1 MRNFYVTLGLMAR
14 KTAFDRY
21 ADEALKKPGTRAAYD
36 KARAE
41 IETVD
46 RLVRALDAVRIDAGV
61 SKANLARLISAKPE
75 IVRRLFTSK
84 TSNPTLGTVVKLAEA
99 LGCTLELVP
108 AKRKQARAP
117 IPRKTARATADA

>member
-1 MRNFYVTLGLMAR
+1 MAS

-21 ADEALKKPGTRAAYD
+21 ANDALKKPGTRAAYD

-61 SKANLARLISAKPE
+61 SKASLARLISAKPE
-75 IVRRLFTSK
+75 IVRRLFTSQ
-84 TSNPTLGTVVKLAEA
+84 TANPTLATVVKLAEA

-108 AKRKQARAP
+108 AKRTRDRAP
-117 IPRKTARATADA
+117 TSRKTARATADA